1 MLAAALNMPKAT
13 VTLYVKRLEAAG
25 FLRREIDTRDLRR
38 HRLKLTPSGRKTAR
52 QGMKL
57 LALAFEPCLD
67 RLSEAQ
73 QQELKEFLE
82 RMTVGLRVGG
92 DLRNRPIDAMA
103 VETGSDRN
111 G

>member
-1 MLAAALNMPKAT
+1 
-13 VTLYVKRLEAAG
+13 
-25 FLRREIDTRDLRR
+25 
-38 HRLKLTPSGRKTAR
+38 
-52 QGMKL
+52 MKL